1 MEKIAIIGKPNVGKS
16 SLFNRILKQRD
27 AIISEVAGTTRDVKK
42 RVVTI
47 GEKEAELIDTGGLE
61 DRDELFSK
69 VKEKSL
75 QTAKEA
81 DIILYMV
88 DGKMLPDEE
97 DKKFFRQLQKLG
109 KKIALV
115 VNKIDNDKEE
125 ENVWN
130 FYEFGAEQIF
140 PISVSHNRKVKRL
153 LEWIERQL
161 PKKTV
166 AITIE
171 DEDELDFDSFLE
183 TIEDEQKRSE
193 EESNEIRVAIL
204 GRVNVG
210 KSSLLNAL
218 LKEERSIVSD
228 VAGTTIDTVDESTI
242 YQDKVITFVD
252 TAGIR
257 RRGKIVGIEK
267 YALNR
272 TQKMLERADIALLVL
287 DAAEGITEQDERIG
301 GFIDKYKL
309 GCIIV
314 LNKWDIAK
322 KPYEEAVKEVR
333 DRFKYLSFAPIITLS
348 AKTRKRVDRLYDL
361 ILRVYKN
368 YSQWIPTS
376 QLNKAIQEA
385 QIRHPI
391 PAYYGK
397 PVKILYATQYDTKP
411 PKIALIMNRPEGL
424 HFSYKRFLINQLR
437 QNFDLEG
444 TPVILSPRRRGER
457 EEEDI
462 EDR

>member
-1 MEKIAIIGKPNVGKS
+1 MKKIAILGKPNVGKS

-27 AIISEVAGTTRDVKK
+27 AIVSEQAGTTRDIK
-42 RVVTI
+42 RRIVTI
-47 GEKEAELIDTGGLE
+47 EDKEAELIDTGGLE
-61 DRDELFSK
+61 DRDELFEK
-69 VKEKSL
+69 VKQKSL
-75 QTAKEA
+75 EAAKKA

-97 DKKFFRQLQKLG
+97 DKKIFRSLQKLG
-109 KKIALV
+109 KPIALV

-130 FYEFGAEQIF
+130 FYEFGADNIF

-153 LEWIERQL
+153 LNWIASQL
-161 PKKTV
+161 PKKEE
-166 AITIE
+166 IE
-171 DEDELDFDSFLE
+171 IIPDEEMDFDELLE
-183 TIEDEQKRSE
+183 LQEKPKQE
-193 EESNEIRVAIL
+193 EEKEIKVAIL

-242 YQDKVITFVD
+242 YEDKLITFID

-272 TQKMLERADIALLVL
+272 TQKMLERADVALLVL
-287 DAAEGITEQDERIG
+287 DASEGITEQDERIAG
-301 GFIDKYKL
+301 YIDRYNL
-309 GCIIV
+309 ACIIV
-314 LNKWDIAK
+314 LNKWDITQK
-322 KPYEEAVKEVR
+322 EYKEAVEEVR
-333 DRFKYLSFAPIITLS
+333 RRLKFLHYAPIITLS
-348 AKTRKRVDRLYDL
+348 AKTRKRVDRLFSL
-361 ILRVYKN
+361 ILKVFAN
-368 YSQWIPTS
+368 YTTWLPTG
-376 QLNKAIQEA
+376 QLNRIIKEA
-385 QIRHPI
+385 QIRHQI
-391 PAYYGK
+391 PAFKGK

-424 HFSYKRFLINQLR
+424 HFSYKRYLANVLR
-437 QNFDLEG
+437 EHFDFEG
-444 TPVILSPRRRGER
+444 TPIILSPRKRGER
-457 EEEDI
+457 EEE
-462 EDR
+462 ENENS

>member
-1 MEKIAIIGKPNVGKS
+1 MKKIAILGKPNVGKS

-27 AIISEVAGTTRDVKK
+27 AIVSEQAGTTRDIK
-42 RVVTI
+42 RRIVTI
-47 GEKEAELIDTGGLE
+47 EDKEAELIDTGGLE
-61 DRDELFSK
+61 DRDELFEK
-69 VKEKSL
+69 VKQKSL
-75 QTAKEA
+75 EAAKKA

-97 DKKFFRQLQKLG
+97 DKKIFRSLQKLG
-109 KKIALV
+109 KPIALV

-130 FYEFGAEQIF
+130 FYEFGADNIF

-153 LEWIERQL
+153 LGWIASHL
-161 PKKTV
+161 PKKEE
-166 AITIE
+166 IE
-171 DEDELDFDSFLE
+171 IIPDEEMDFDELLALQE
-183 TIEDEQKRSE
+183 EPQKE
-193 EESNEIRVAIL
+193 EEKEIKVAIL

-242 YQDKVITFVD
+242 YEDKLITFID

-272 TQKMLERADIALLVL
+272 TQKMLERADVALLVL
-287 DAAEGITEQDERIG
+287 DASEGITEQDERIAG
-301 GFIDKYKL
+301 YIDRYNL
-309 GCIIV
+309 ACIIV
-314 LNKWDIAK
+314 LNKWDIAQK
-322 KPYEEAVKEVR
+322 EYKEAVEEVR
-333 DRFKYLSFAPIITLS
+333 RRLKFLHYAPIITLS
-348 AKTRKRVDRLYDL
+348 AKTRKRVDRLFSL
-361 ILRVYKN
+361 ILKVFAN
-368 YSQWIPTS
+368 YTTWLPTG
-376 QLNKAIQEA
+376 QLNRIIKEA
-385 QIRHPI
+385 QIRHQI
-391 PAYYGK
+391 PSYKGK

-424 HFSYKRFLINQLR
+424 HFSYKRYLANVLR
-437 QNFDLEG
+437 EHFDLEG
-444 TPVILSPRRRGER
+444 TPIILSPRKRGER
-457 EEEDI
+457 EEEG
-462 EDR
+462 EE

>member
-16 SLFNRILKQRD
+16 SLFNRMLKERD

-42 RVVTI
+42 RIVTI

-75 QTAKEA
+75 QAAKEA

-88 DGKMLPDEE
+88 DGKMLPDDE

-115 VNKIDNDKEE
+115 VNKIDNDKAE

-130 FYEFGAEQIF
+130 FYEFGAEHIF

-153 LEWIERQL
+153 LDWIERQL
-161 PKKTV
+161 PEKKA
-166 AITIE
+166 AISLE
-171 DEDELDFDSFLE
+171 DEDELDFESFLE
-183 TIEDEQKRSE
+183 TIEEQEKKD
-193 EESNEIRVAIL
+193 ESNEIRVAIL

-242 YQDKVITFVD
+242 YQDRVITFVD

-301 GFIDKYKL
+301 GLIDKYKL

-314 LNKWDIAK
+314 LNKWDIAQ
-322 KPYEEAVKEVR
+322 KPYEEAIKEVR

-348 AKTRKRVDRLYDL
+348 AKTRKRVDRLYEL
-361 ILRVYKN
+361 ILKVYQN
-368 YSQWIPTS
+368 YSQWLPTS
-376 QLNKAIQEA
+376 QLNRVIKEA
-385 QIRHPI
+385 QMRHPI

-424 HFSYKRFLINQLR
+424 HFSYKRFLTNQLR
-437 QNFDLEG
+437 QNFELEG

-457 EEEDI
+457 EEEDV

>member
-1 MEKIAIIGKPNVGKS
+1 MKKIAIIGKPNVGKS

-27 AIISEVAGTTRDVKK
+27 AIISDQAGTTRDLK
-42 RVVTI
+42 RRIVTI

-61 DRDELFSK
+61 DRDELFEK
-69 VKEKSL
+69 VKQKSL
-75 QTAKEA
+75 EAAKDA

-97 DKKFFRQLQKLG
+97 DKKIFRSLQKLG
-109 KKIALV
+109 KELALV

-130 FYEFGAEQIF
+130 FYEFGAEHIF
-140 PISVSHNRKVKRL
+140 PISVSHNRKVKKL
-153 LEWIERQL
+153 LEWIEARLPASKTIQL
-161 PKKTV
+161 EVDEELDLDEILAMAEEGPKK
-166 AITIE
+166 
-171 DEDELDFDSFLE
+171 
-183 TIEDEQKRSE
+183 E
-193 EESNEIRVAIL
+193 EEREIRVAIL

-242 YQDKVITFVD
+242 YEDKVITFID

-272 TQKMLERADIALLVL
+272 TQKMLERADVALLVL
-287 DAAEGITEQDERIG
+287 DASEGITEQDERIAG
-301 GFIDKYKL
+301 YIDKYKL
-309 GCIIV
+309 ACIIV

-322 KPYEEAVKEVR
+322 KEYKEAVQEVR
-333 DRFKYLSFAPIITLS
+333 DRLKFLSFAPVITLS
-348 AKTRKRVDRLYDL
+348 AKTRKRVDKLYDL
-361 ILRVYKN
+361 ILGVYRN
-368 YSQWIPTS
+368 YASWIPTG
-376 QLNKAIQEA
+376 QLNRVIKEA
-385 QIRHPI
+385 QMRHQI
-391 PAYYGK
+391 PAFKGK

-424 HFSYKRFLINQLR
+424 HFSYKRYLVNTLR
-437 QNFDLEG
+437 ENFDLEG
-444 TPVILSPRRRGER
+444 TPVILSPRKRGER
-457 EEEDI
+457 ESEE
-462 EDR
+462 EFE

>member
-1 MEKIAIIGKPNVGKS
+1 MKKIAIIGKPNVGKS

-27 AIISEVAGTTRDVKK
+27 AIISDQAGTTRDLK
-42 RVVTI
+42 RRIVTI

-61 DRDELFSK
+61 DRDELFEK
-69 VKEKSL
+69 VKKKSL
-75 QTAKEA
+75 EAAKDA

-97 DKKFFRQLQKLG
+97 DKKIFRSLQKLG
-109 KKIALV
+109 KELALV

-130 FYEFGAEQIF
+130 FYEFGAEHIF
-140 PISVSHNRKVKRL
+140 PISVSHNRKVKKL
-153 LEWIERQL
+153 LEWIEARLPASETIQL
-161 PKKTV
+161 EIDEEPDLDEILAMAEEGPKKE
-166 AITIE
+166 E
-171 DEDELDFDSFLE
+171 D
-183 TIEDEQKRSE
+183 K
-193 EESNEIRVAIL
+193 EIRVAIL

-242 YQDKVITFVD
+242 YEDKVITFID

-272 TQKMLERADIALLVL
+272 TQKMLERADVALLVL
-287 DAAEGITEQDERIG
+287 DASEGITEQDERIAG
-301 GFIDKYKL
+301 YIDKYKL
-309 GCIIV
+309 ACIIV

-322 KPYEEAVKEVR
+322 KEYKEAVQEVR
-333 DRFKYLSFAPIITLS
+333 DRLKFLSFAPVITLS
-348 AKTRKRVDRLYDL
+348 AKTRKRVDKLYDL
-361 ILRVYKN
+361 ILRVYRN
-368 YSQWIPTS
+368 YASWIPTG
-376 QLNKAIQEA
+376 QLNRVIKEA
-385 QIRHPI
+385 QIRHQI
-391 PAYYGK
+391 PAYKGK

-424 HFSYKRFLINQLR
+424 HFSYKRYLVNVLR
-437 QNFDLEG
+437 ENFDLEG
-444 TPVILSPRRRGER
+444 TPVILSPRKRGER
-457 EEEDI
+457 ESEEDFD
-462 EDR
+462 E